1 MKRGREEMAGGVGG
15 SPAAGGGKTLGKKD
29 KPRGDP
35 GKPSWLELVE
45 DGRKRSRRP
54 PPRFETATTTQEE
67 LIIRQAIENSI
78 IETKL
83 SADSVADIPEV
94 PTYRYV
100 FFFFFFFFGFFL
112 FGSFHRSVAG
122 WLWSCGRW
130 P

>member
-1 MKRGREEMAGGVGG
+1 MKRGREEMAGGAISGN
-15 SPAAGGGKTLGKKD
+15 SPAARASKAAGKGKL
-29 KPRGDP
+29 RTDP

-54 PPRFETATTTQEE
+54 PPRFETATTQQEE

-94 PTYRYV
+94 PTYR
-100 FFFFFFFFGFFL
+100 
-112 FGSFHRSVAG
+112 
-122 WLWSCGRW
+122 
-130 P
+130 